1 MADIPYEP
9 VVRDRKAER
18 ARVEQIPGYWEARQE
33 AAVEFRLLRQ
43 LLDARKRWNC

>member
-18 ARVEQIPGYWEARQE
+18 ARAERKKSPRTRP
-33 AAVEFRLLRQ
+33 RLGG
-43 LLDARKRWNC
+43 D